1 MKRATAV
8 VLLLV
13 LLFTLAAC
21 TQLTYPDEVRMMFRF
36 LRFFENSSTVNVS
49 VLQKYEVSEAEIYYY
64 MEWSYSSDGDEAHKL
79 LAVYDT
85 QSTLVELAYFE
96 DMESCYHANIQQ
108 VWDRLKTQEPDRTF
122 TQAEIDEIVNE
133 AAGLESV

>member
-49 VLQKYEVSEAEIYYY
+49 VLQKYEVSKLEIYYY
-64 MEWSYSSDGDEAHKL
+64 VEWASPANAEEPIELLVIYNTQTTLIDLAH
-79 LAVYDT
+79 
-85 QSTLVELAYFE
+85 FE
-96 DMESCYHANIQQ
+96 DMEAGLFADEKQ
-108 VWDRLKTQEPDRTF
+108 VWERHPGGVPL
-122 TQAEIDEIVNE
+122 
-133 AAGLESV
+133 L